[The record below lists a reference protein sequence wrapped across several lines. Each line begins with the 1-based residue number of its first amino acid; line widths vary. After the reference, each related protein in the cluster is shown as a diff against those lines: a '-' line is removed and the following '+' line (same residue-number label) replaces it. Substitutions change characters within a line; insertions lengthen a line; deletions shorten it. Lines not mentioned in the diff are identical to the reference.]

1 MTMDDKSPFDHDFF
15 EHGDC
20 EGARHTLYH
29 YLDGELTEEKRSIIR
44 QHLDDCSPCFE
55 AFDFEAELRQVIAKR
70 CCEEVPQGLT
80 QKITAALSLEG
91 HPPFG
96 T

>member
-1 MTMDDKSPFDHDFF
+1 MTTDDKSPFDHDFF

-20 EGARHTLYH
+20 DGARHTLYH
-29 YLDGELTEEKRSIIR
+29 YLDGELTDEKRSIIR